1 MDDLVQTVYRW
12 YRDADKHSTDWRN
25 KAQESYDFYAGHQ
38 WSDDDKAQMDKDKRP
53 VVTFNRIARIVNAVV
68 GSEIN
73 NRQQTQFLPR
83 TLGDTQIDEI
93 LTAAASWVRDEGNV
107 EDEESDAFQDLAIT
121 GMGWTETRMD
131 YESDLDGMPR
141 TERADPLEFWWD
153 PSAKKKNL
161 SDARWRMRIKSYSQ
175 DEFDK
180 DWPDKVVTPGAPWD
194 SIGDELSSREHTYP
208 QDAYR
213 ENRAQSGSP
222 DAGKIKVVQVQWW
235 EFEKVY
241 RVGQQA
247 LEFSEAKFKKLKSG
261 LDSRGIDYVSQ
272 KKKVFK
278 QAFIAGGTV
287 LEEGPAPDEE
297 DFTLNCMTGSRDR
310 NSNLWYGI
318 VEVMKDP
325 QRFGNKFFST
335 ILDIL
340 NKNSKGGV
348 MYEADAVEDA
358 RKFEEDWARPDAA
371 TKVNPGALQE
381 SRIQPKPAINFPS
394 GLDKLMQFSM
404 DAVHDLPGVSLEL
417 LGMANRDQAN
427 SLEFQRKQ
435 AGVTILAHLFDAQR
449 KYRKEQGRVLLYFI
463 TRYISDGRLIRII
476 GEEGQAQYVPLIK
489 QPDTL
494 KYDVVVDEAPSS
506 PNMKERVFSVISNL
520 LPSLGRMN
528 IPLPPELLDYSP
540 LPSSLVQKW
549 KALIKNGQQLPEEA
563 QKHMEELQQQLQKTM
578 QENASLKDKRQETAM
593 KLQTDAHETQSRLAL
608 KKQEIDQDFA
618 LEQYKFEKEM
628 ELERMKAQAQI
639 ETEVLKI
646 AGPTADI
653 ENIVMNAIKQMM
665 PPAPKVK
672 RIVPERDEQG
682 IITGINVEHETV
694 H

>member
-618 LEQYKFEKEM
+618 LEQ
-628 ELERMKAQAQI
+628 
-639 ETEVLKI
+639 
-646 AGPTADI
+646 
-653 ENIVMNAIKQMM
+653 
-665 PPAPKVK
+665 
-672 RIVPERDEQG
+672 
-682 IITGINVEHETV
+682 
-694 H
+694 